1 MCECVSKK
9 WETVPKREL
18 NEDESM
24 FFFGDEGIMGHLQLY
39 LLNECYAHHCCQ
51 KDVIE
56 GWGRAYVEGFFNALF
71 FGVDGMSSVG
81 NMQYEY
87 ALVCVGKIAQEIED
101 DPEYPEEVCGNVIGK

>member
-56 GWGRAYVEGFFNALF
+56 GGVGHTLKGSLMPCFLAWMECRPWGTCN
-71 FGVDGMSSVG
+71 MSMHWFVLG
-81 NMQYEY
+81 R
-87 ALVCVGKIAQEIED
+87 
-101 DPEYPEEVCGNVIGK
+101 